1 MKKKLWPDEIYQLYS
16 NLSATSGKGTR
27 TYTVLHAERKITSGQ
42 RSISVQTTRRS
53 GQRQC
58 HADNMSGH
66 GVAPANA
73 ISMAFGASIMY
84 IAYILYVATP
94 CASALDRNRAS

>member
-1 MKKKLWPDEIYQLYS
+1 MCGVYACVCVCVCVCVKCQARGW
-16 NLSATSGKGTR
+16 SA
-27 TYTVLHAERKITSGQ
+27 EPKITSGQ

-66 GVAPANA
+66 GTAPANA
-73 ISMAFGASIMY
+73 ISMAFGALIVY
-84 IAYILYVATP
+84 IA
-94 CASALDRNRAS
+94 